1 MTAIERREQC
11 LKCEFEKTK
20 GIGDFRDMY
29 CTYYRGKDEKINDAY
44 FCPIAKNY
52 QIQLSENEN

>member
-1 MTAIERREQC
+1 MTPLERREQC

-29 CTYYRGKDEKINDAY
+29 CTYYGYEDKKIDDDY
-44 FCPIAKNY
+44 FCPKEKIST
-52 QIQLSENEN
+52 I